1 MVQSAI
7 PRRAPEIDIV
17 SALYTTGQDIGNA
30 GRGKHARPA
39 VALLFCLIASTAAA
53 QGSPAPAPAPSVT
66 PVSTPAPAAAPAPA
80 GDLVRTNPAAPQP
93 NPNLAS
99 TGAVP
104 GRRGFYRAEPFDIYP
119 FLGVGLGWTDNL
131 LGQATNP
138 VSSSL
143 LVVSPRVQ
151 AETRTGAH
159 VHSLRYGGSYGH
171 YASSSADDFAVHE
184 FVASTVNQFSARTDL
199 SANAYY
205 LQQQDPRG
213 LSVRA
218 ILAEPDRWQGYG
230 ANVRAGY
237 GAISAQGRLEGDLGF
252 TSKTYSNNRE
262 VTARLDV
269 STVDGAGRFFY
280 RLTPRIR
287 ALTELRMTA
296 FDYDSASLD
305 NLETRMLVGATWD
318 ISATSIGTAK
328 VGYVRKNFDDARLQD
343 YGAFAVDAAFRYLPR
358 TYSFIDVAV
367 SRLPSDSFGT
377 GFFTVDTWLAAS
389 WTHRWTSYVST
400 RATLNRLGQD
410 FQGVARQD
418 TTLGAG
424 LAAYFDARTWLR
436 FGVELSRQDR
446 SSNDANF
453 EYTRNQLLF
462 SVGATL

>member
-1 MVQSAI
+1 V
-7 PRRAPEIDIV
+7 PEIDIV
-17 SALYTTGQDIGNA
+17 STFYTTGQDLGNA
-30 GRGKHARPA
+30 GRARHARPA

-53 QGSPAPAPAPSVT
+53 QGTPAPGGQGATPAPVSTPTPAPAPAA
-66 PVSTPAPAAAPAPA
+66 APAPAPA

-131 LGQATNP
+131 LGQAANP

-171 YASSSADDFAVHE
+171 YASSSPDDFAVHE

-199 SANAYY
+199 SATAYY

-305 NLETRMLVGATWD
+305 NFETRMLVGATWD
-318 ISATSIGTAK
+318 ISATSIF
-328 VGYVRKNFDDARLQD
+328 VHRRSREPP
-343 YGAFAVDAAFRYLPR
+343 AFRLIR
-358 TYSFIDVAV
+358 H
-367 SRLPSDSFGT
+367 RLLHRRHLARGELDAS
-377 GFFTVDTWLAAS
+377 VDKLHHHARDAQP
-389 WTHRWTSYVST
+389 T
-400 RATLNRLGQD
+400 RAGLSGRCAAGYDSGRGGRCILRRPH
-410 FQGVARQD
+410 VAAIRCRALSPGPVVQ
-418 TTLGAG
+418 
-424 LAAYFDARTWLR
+424 RRELR
-436 FGVELSRQDR
+436 VHPQ
-446 SSNDANF
+446 SNAVHRR
-453 EYTRNQLLF
+453 RNALRPHR
-462 SVGATL
+462 